1 MTATTAVRPGLR
13 ATGISKSFNG
23 NRVLADLDLEIPE
36 GTVHALLGHNG
47 SGKSTFIKILAGY
60 HEPDEGSGSIVVDG
74 REIVS
79 GDPDSTRAAGVTFV
93 HQTLGVVPSLSV
105 LENLRLGHRWRTN
118 GIGKIDWRTERSVA
132 RDRLAEFGLDVS
144 PDALV
149 GNLNT
154 VEQTEVAIV
163 RALSAGDDT
172 RLLVLDE
179 PTAALTDH
187 EVKKLF
193 ALVERV
199 KARGVAIIYVS
210 HRLEEIP
217 QIADAL
223 TVLRDGRTVGR
234 GPVGEFPWSRLV
246 GLIAG
251 DQDATGVDDGPCPAA
266 PVAAGTPGPGEP
278 SQGRGQGGPPIL
290 RLDGLRGGD
299 LRDGTLDGRP
309 GEIVGA
315 VGLLGS
321 GVIDLARV
329 LTGRLPAEAGSVEL
343 AGAPADVSDFAGLSR
358 RGLGAVVGQRGDRVA
373 MNLSVGEN
381 VSLGVLGR
389 FFRRGLLGRRA
400 VAQFATTVIAEHEVR
415 CAGVDVAMSSLS
427 GGNQQKAAI
436 AKVLATNPRVLVLE
450 EPCHGVD
457 ERGRREIRELLR
469 RAADGGALVLV
480 VDSDLDEVVGL
491 CSNVV
496 VFRDGRT
503 VATFEGED
511 MNRQAV
517 LNACYGTDEE
527 EQGR

>member
-1 MTATTAVRPGLR
+1 MTPTTALRPGLQ

-23 NRVLADLDLEIPE
+23 NRVLQDLELEIPA

-60 HEPDEGSGSIVVDG
+60 HEPDAGSGSITVAD
-74 REIVS
+74 RELVF
-79 GDPDSTRAAGVTFV
+79 GDPESTRAAGVTFV
-93 HQTLGVVPSLSV
+93 HQTLGVIPSLSV
-105 LENLRLGHRWRTN
+105 LENLRLGQPWRTN
-118 GIGKIDWRTERSVA
+118 AVGKIGWRAERGMA
-132 RDRLAEFGLDVS
+132 RERLAEFGLDVS
-144 PDALV
+144 PDALI

-172 RLLVLDE
+172 RVLVLDE

-187 EVKKLF
+187 EVGKLF
-193 ALVERV
+193 RLIERV
-199 KARGVAIIYVS
+199 KQRGVSIIYVS

-234 GPVGEFPWSRLV
+234 GPVAEFPWGRLV
-246 GLIAG
+246 DLIAG
-251 DQDATGVDDGPCPAA
+251 EHHDDAGGDAAAPRAPAA
-266 PVAAGTPGPGEP
+266 ARDAA
-278 SQGRGQGGPPIL
+278 PIL

-329 LTGRLPAEAGSVEL
+329 LTGRLPVEGGGAELDGR
-343 AGAPADVSDFAGLSR
+343 PADLSDFAGLAR
-358 RGLGAVVGQRGDRVA
+358 RGLGAVVGQRADRVA
-373 MNLSVGEN
+373 MSLSVQEN

-389 FFRRGLLGRRA
+389 FFSHGVLSRRA
-400 VAQFATTVIAEHEVR
+400 VTAFATAVIADHEVR
-415 CAGVDVAMSSLS
+415 CAGPDVVMSSLS

-436 AKVLATNPRVLVLE
+436 AKVLATGPRVLVLE

-491 CSNVV
+491 CTKVV
-496 VFRDGRT
+496 VFRDGT
-503 VATFEGED
+503 AVETFAGEG

-517 LNACYGTDEE
+517 LNACYGTDEQ